1 MATRRPLSSLL
12 GISMAAVLLLTS
24 CSDGASEEETGQPTE
39 ETPSNPADE
48 GSSAPD
54 PTGDQLSHDDMR
66 SAVEARLSGAT
77 VTDTDDYWGDLRSIE
92 TELKKLD
99 VEPVDCKQYVV
110 ESATPVPDGAL
121 LVHADTSGADETGE
135 SPVPEE
141 PGAEGSSPPAEPE
154 AGEGPAAEGESAA
167 GHRGDA
173 ASSAGQGPTAI
184 WAASTSDEGTSG
196 TSEPGTS
203 APDANE
209 PDEESGSSSDSGSE
223 AATEPTSP
231 SPSPSDDEAQ
241 VDDVP
246 GLATDR
252 QVTVYSYADWR
263 AAQSHFAGEDDGVD
277 TCGSYTATRDSAEES
292 GDVEATTTIQSVDL
306 DVNDGSED
314 TDSDDGSS
322 GDNDSDGSSD
332 DDGVTADEAMAMTQ
346 DVEVDGETNRALGV
360 MVRQGPLLVSI
371 AAPMEQ
377 QIGDSQAE
385 DAAAALAAEAESL
398 LSDLEG

>member
-12 GISMAAVLLLTS
+12 GISMAAILLLTS
-24 CSDGASEEETGQPTE
+24 CSDDASEEEAGQPTQE
-39 ETPSNPADE
+39 APSDPADE
-48 GSSAPD
+48 GSSAPE

-121 LVHADTSGADETGE
+121 LVHADTSGEDDVGQ
-135 SPVPEE
+135 SPAPEE
-141 PGAEGSSPPAEPE
+141 PGAEGSSAPAEPQS
-154 AGEGPAAEGESAA
+154 GESPAAAAETGSAA

-184 WAASTSDEGTSG
+184 WAASTSDESTAG
-196 TSEPGTS
+196 TSESNGS
-203 APDANE
+203 ESDSSE
-209 PDEESGSSSDSGSE
+209 SDGSESDEESGSSSGSGSE
-223 AATEPTSP
+223 ESTEPT

-246 GLATDR
+246 GLTTDR

-263 AAQSHFAGEDDGVD
+263 AAQSHFAGEEDGVD

-292 GDVEATTTIQSVDL
+292 GD
-306 DVNDGSED
+306 
-314 TDSDDGSS
+314 
-322 GDNDSDGSSD
+322 
-332 DDGVTADEAMAMTQ
+332 
-346 DVEVDGETNRALGV
+346 
-360 MVRQGPLLVSI
+360 
-371 AAPMEQ
+371 
-377 QIGDSQAE
+377 
-385 DAAAALAAEAESL
+385 
-398 LSDLEG
+398 